1 MKVVKVA
8 SSCGRFDATGHVSS
22 IDESVR
28 VLPNLSI
35 DDGRMETVK
44 DAQGQCHAL
53 HDGPGQETVE
63 VELHRI
69 GLHFLHLERLDE
81 PQREVG
87 DEQECD
93 RLSARF
99 AIVLFRRAHPPTRH
113 VRYEEHLRR
122 HLIFIHLHNIH
133 SNEYNTIT
141 IDIYKIN

>member
-1 MKVVKVA
+1 MLLKVMKVMKVASRVA
-8 SSCGRFDATGHVSS
+8 SSCGQFDATGHVSS
-22 IDESVR
+22 IESVR

-44 DAQGQCHAL
+44 DAQRQCHAL
-53 HDGPGQETVE
+53 HDGPRQETVE

-69 GLHFLHLERLDE
+69 GLHFLHLERVDE
-81 PQREVG
+81 PQREIG
-87 DEQECD
+87 DEQEGD

-122 HLIFIHLHNIH
+122 HLIFIHL
-133 SNEYNTIT
+133 YRF
-141 IDIYKIN
+141 K